1 MLVLAVV
8 IYQAVGAIDGSDHC
22 IKGRLAEHKV
32 AEGRGGIGR
41 TQLAGRRER
50 CALHWSR
57 RGCGSRGID
66 AFGNLQVFDRG

>member
-1 MLVLAVV
+1 VLVLAVV

-57 RGCGSRGID
+57 RDRMRLD
-66 AFGNLQVFDRG
+66 AFGNLQVFFDRG